1 MFQSLPLKLS
11 AFLLSW
17 VVSYSS
23 IFSSLFSCEVQVYSL
38 VFCYY
43 TAKDVALDVTLP
55 GGHPGEG
62 AQGARVWPWG
72 ALASEVG
79 EVWWGLGGWGH
90 RLHAH
95 SDVLPGLLGGGVI
108 QAIKPW
114 PHHTYFLNVNE
125 SGEVLCMWILSW
137 AHFGIMKVF
146 TWLDPFPETVGPK
159 SLICQ
164 MNMFKNSFIY
174 EEYPSSLVILNVIY
188 LIDI

>member
-1 MFQSLPLKLS
+1 MWLWTSPFQVDTLEKEPREPGYDLEVHWHQK
-11 AFLLSW
+11 W
-17 VVSYSS
+17 VKYGEAWGVEG
-23 IFSSLFSCEVQVYSL
+23 ITFMPIVMSSLGSWE
-38 VFCYY
+38 
-43 TAKDVALDVTLP
+43 
-55 GGHPGEG
+55 E
-62 AQGARVWPWG
+62 
-72 ALASEVG
+72 
-79 EVWWGLGGWGH
+79 
-90 RLHAH
+90 
-95 SDVLPGLLGGGVI
+95 GVI

-164 MNMFKNSFIY
+164 MNMFKNSFTY